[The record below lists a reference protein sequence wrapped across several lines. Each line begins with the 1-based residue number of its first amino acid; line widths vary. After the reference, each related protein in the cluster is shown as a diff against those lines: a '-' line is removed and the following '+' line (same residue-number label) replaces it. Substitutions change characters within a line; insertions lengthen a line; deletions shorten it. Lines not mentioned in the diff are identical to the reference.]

1 VAPATRGT
9 GRWEVRLAGNGGQG
23 LVLAGIVLAE
33 AAGLFEGAH
42 VVQTQIYGP
51 ESRGGASRADVIIDR
66 AAIDYPKV
74 TAPGAMLVMSA
85 DGWTRYGASVRP
97 GGTVIYDEDL
107 VAPDGALG
115 RQLIGLPLT
124 AVARDRLGRA
134 IVANVVGLAALA
146 AATGVVSRAALEQA
160 VLRRVPAAS
169 APLNRAAVAAGWTL
183 AAEAGMAAATATC
196 DTA

>member
-1 VAPATRGT
+1 VARSTAGT

-42 VVQTQIYGP
+42 VVQTQVYGP
-51 ESRGGASRADVIIDR
+51 ESRGGASRADVIIDG

-74 TAPGAMLVMSA
+74 TAPAAMLVMSA
-85 DGWTRYGASVRP
+85 DAWRRYGASIRA
-97 GGTVIYDEDL
+97 GGTVVYDEDL
-107 VAPDGALG
+107 VVPDGAG
-115 RQLIGLPLT
+115 ARRLIGLPLT

-134 IVANVVGLAALA
+134 IVANVVGLAALV

-160 VLRRVPAAS
+160 VVHRVPAAS

-183 AAEAGMAAATATC
+183 AADAAATAAASTG
-196 DTA
+196 TAP